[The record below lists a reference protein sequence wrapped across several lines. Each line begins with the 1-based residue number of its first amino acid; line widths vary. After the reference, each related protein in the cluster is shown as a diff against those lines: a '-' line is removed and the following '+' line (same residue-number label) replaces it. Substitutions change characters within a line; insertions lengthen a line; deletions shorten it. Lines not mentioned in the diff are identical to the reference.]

1 MTKKK
6 KGPDKATLHD
16 QLSVDD
22 PRSASAP
29 DAAEEKGSEELSD
42 DGSIKSLHSSSTST
56 SSGKNVKRLSDNIKR
71 IDLRKDF
78 GNVLRHVK
86 YGNERDHDNSLSK
99 EDKTWKTPT
108 TTTLKDVK

>member
-1 MTKKK
+1 MPKKK

-42 DGSIKSLHSSSTST
+42 DGSIKSLH
-56 SSGKNVKRLSDNIKR
+56 KARARFAARLVLHLCCGCGETACR
-71 IDLRKDF
+71 IIR
-78 GNVLRHVK
+78 
-86 YGNERDHDNSLSK
+86 
-99 EDKTWKTPT
+99 
-108 TTTLKDVK
+108 